1 MPAPKPL
8 ISRAQHRSWYLRD
21 AFLAA
26 AALLLATGLA
36 SLPTPA
42 FAASNTPAAS
52 EPASAPAPMA
62 RSYLPKPTETLDQ
75 VIARTLPESPL
86 KIELLRQAFIAQNPQ
101 AITPGKVPKLRKGV
115 PLVVPDHDAL
125 VRIHLGR
132 LAPPVEVAPPKTAPF
147 AHSTS
152 DERKRWVQFP

>member
-8 ISRAQHRSWYLRD
+8 ISRAPNRSLCLRD
-21 AFLAA
+21 ALLAG

-36 SLPTPA
+36 ALPTRA
-42 FAASNTPAAS
+42 LAASNTPAGS

-75 VIARTLPESPL
+75 VISRTLPESPL
-86 KIELLRQAFIAQNPQ
+86 RIELLRQAFIAQNPQ
-101 AITPGKVPKLRKGV
+101 AIAPGKVPKLRKGV

-125 VRIHLGR
+125 VRIHLGS
-132 LAPPVEVAPPKTAPF
+132 LAASVEVALPKSAPF

>member
-8 ISRAQHRSWYLRD
+8 ISRAQHRSLCLRD
-21 AFLAA
+21 AFLAG

-36 SLPTPA
+36 ALPTRA

-52 EPASAPAPMA
+52 EPTSAPAPMA

-86 KIELLRQAFIAQNPQ
+86 RIELLRQAFIAQNPQ

-115 PLVVPDHDAL
+115 PLVVPDHEAL
-125 VRIHLGR
+125 LRMHLGS
-132 LAPPVEVAPPKTAPF
+132 LTAPVDAPPPNARFSP
-147 AHSTS
+147 STS
-152 DERKRWVQFP
+152 EERKRWVQFP

>member
-8 ISRAQHRSWYLRD
+8 ISRVQSRSLCLRD
-21 AFLAA
+21 ALLAG

-36 SLPTPA
+36 ALPTRA
-42 FAASNTPAAS
+42 LAANNAPAAS

-62 RSYLPKPTETLDQ
+62 RSYLPKPAETLDQ
-75 VIARTLPESPL
+75 VISRTLPESPL
-86 KIELLRQAFIAQNPQ
+86 RIELLRQAFIAQNPQ
-101 AITPGKVPKLRKGV
+101 AFAPGKVPKLRKGV

-125 VRIHLGR
+125 LRIHLGS
-132 LAPPVEVAPPKTAPF
+132 LAAPVEVAPPRAAPF
-147 AHSTS
+147 AQSTS